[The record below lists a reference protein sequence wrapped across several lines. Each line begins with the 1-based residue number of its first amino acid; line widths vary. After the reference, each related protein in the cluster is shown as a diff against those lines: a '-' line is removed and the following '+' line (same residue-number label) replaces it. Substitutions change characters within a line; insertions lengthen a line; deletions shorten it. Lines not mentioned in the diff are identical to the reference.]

1 MSEETRREL
10 LSFLNDTYATG
21 DWNSL
26 INFIDNNFISKKEIG
41 RTENDK

>member
-10 LSFLNDTYATG
+10 LSFLDDTY
-21 DWNSL
+21 NSGNWDNL
-26 INFIDNNFISKKEIG
+26 IDFIDNNFISKKEIG

>member
-10 LSFLNDTYATG
+10 LSFLNDTYSTG
-21 DWNSL
+21 DWNNL

>member
-10 LSFLNDTYATG
+10 LSFLDDTYEG
-21 DWNSL
+21 GNWENL